1 MRLDRPL
8 LKLQRR
14 YSAQRLAAEV
24 TALPPSA
31 WLPHPGRLP
40 GNDAV
45 PLITPGGAISNDF
58 AGPMAPTE
66 HLRACPYIM
75 QIMADLG
82 AVWGRSRL
90 MGVAAAADVPEHVD
104 VGYYWRTH
112 LRVHVPIITD
122 PAVTFTV
129 GGETVHMAAGECW
142 LFDTFQ
148 MHKVRND
155 GGAKRIH
162 LVLDTVGGE
171 ALWDL
176 AAASAAGADE
186 AELVPPR
193 TGDFSGSIAFQQI
206 NLPTVMS
213 GWEIRCHVDY
223 LLGFA
228 AAGPA
233 KHAVAVRLERFV
245 TGWMAAWA
253 EHGPAP
259 SGLPSYRRL
268 IDGIRAD
275 LRALRASS
283 ILLHNQVPLDR
294 ALGELIF
301 QVAVPAAMPRAA
313 ATGGGLTA

>member
-1 MRLDRPL
+1 MTIRLDRPL
-8 LKLQRR
+8 LRLPRR
-14 YSAQRLAAEV
+14 YCADTLAEQVA
-24 TALPPSA
+24 ALPASA

-45 PLITPGGAISNDF
+45 PLITPGGAISNEF

-90 MGVAAAADVPEHVD
+90 MGIAPGADVPAHVD

-112 LRVHVPIITD
+112 LRLHVPI
-122 PAVTFTV
+122 VTEPGVAFTV

-142 LFDTFQ
+142 VFDTFQ
-148 MHKVRND
+148 MHRVRN
-155 GGAKRIH
+155 GGVAKRIH

-171 ALWDL
+171 TLWDL
-176 AAASAAGADE
+176 AAAATAAGE
-186 AELVPPR
+186 PELIAPR
-193 TGDFSGSIAFQQI
+193 TGDFADSIALEQV
-206 NLPTVMS
+206 NLPTIMS
-213 GWEIRCHVDY
+213 GWEIRCHIDY
-223 LLGFA
+223 LLGLA
-228 AAGPA
+228 TPGPQLDP
-233 KHAVAVRLERFV
+233 VAVRLERFV
-245 TGWMAAWA
+245 NGWMAAWA
-253 EHGPAP
+253 EHGTAAAGVPA
-259 SGLPSYRRL
+259 YQRL
-268 IDGIRAD
+268 IEGIRGD

-301 QVAVPAAMPRAA
+301 QVAIPAPRGHPAL
-313 ATGGGLTA
+313 ATAR